1 MAANDPN
8 IFTMAQFQRHDSK
21 TTHLFFATNFVGFFS
36 QNIFHNFVTL
46 HRSEFSSVAVVVVV
60 VVVTVVVVTVVVVVG
75 NIVNVV
81 VVVVVVGIVGF
92 QSYYEPDFKRSFSA
106 APVDKSFLR
115 SLNTRTAIAE
125 KI

>member
-1 MAANDPN
+1 
-8 IFTMAQFQRHDSK
+8 MAQFQRHYSK
-21 TTHLFFATNFVGFFS
+21 TTHLFFATNFSFFFY

-60 VVVTVVVVTVVVVVG
+60 VVTVVVVV
-75 NIVNVV
+75 NVV
-81 VVVVVVGIVGF
+81 NVVVVVGIVGF

>member
-1 MAANDPN
+1 M
-8 IFTMAQFQRHDSK
+8 
-21 TTHLFFATNFVGFFS
+21 
-36 QNIFHNFVTL
+36 L
-46 HRSEFSSVAVVVVV
+46 HCSEFSSVAVVVVV
-60 VVVTVVVVTVVVVVG
+60 VVGIVVVVVG
-75 NIVNVV
+75 I
-81 VVVVVVGIVGF
+81 VVVVVGIVGF